1 MAKVAKLMKNLTI
14 VFGWDVDIKTQ
25 SSKKKTPAPIG
36 CINGVWVLAIKML
49 KNLSRWLL
57 RIDAETKHK
66 VNKFEMQKLQMDTG
80 CMY

>member
-36 CINGVWVLAIKML
+36 CINGV
-49 KNLSRWLL
+49 
-57 RIDAETKHK
+57 
-66 VNKFEMQKLQMDTG
+66 
-80 CMY
+80 